1 MNAVATETAKKE
13 VFRVN
18 DMNLWYGQHHALKHI
33 NLDKREHEVTAIIG
47 PSGCGK
53 STFIKTL
60 NLMVKKVPVV
70 KITWDMMYNG
80 DNI

>member
-33 NLDKREHEVTAIIG
+33 DLAIREHEVTAIIYH
-47 PSGCGK
+47 PAAESQRLLK
-53 STFIKTL
+53 R
-60 NLMVKKVPVV
+60 
-70 KITWDMMYNG
+70 
-80 DNI
+80 